1 MITPSFVSSKKFAA
15 VLSCALAATLASC
28 GNSSPNGAAQN
39 GSAPAPAQTPAPAS
53 AQNPPPPPAQQP
65 PAGQQS
71 SMSVAELTGQSNA
84 PAPNGQPPADNAGMN
99 PPPATP
105 PAQQGA
111 LASASYAPRPGN
123 AVPPPPPPQDSGEYA
138 QVISVTPLS
147 GPQRVCTDQTVT
159 ERRPQSDDHQVAGT
173 VIGAIAGGVI
183 GNQFGHGKGR
193 ALTTAAGAV
202 GGGIAG
208 KKIQEAHQE
217 GDTVTRV
224 VKRCRNVVPG
234 KDSPQL
240 YDVVYAY
247 QGQNLHARLD
257 YDPGN
262 RVALPVR
269 GVQSQ

>member
-1 MITPSFVSSKKFAA
+1 MIVSSFVSSKKFAV
-15 VLSCALAATLASC
+15 VLSCALAATLAACS
-28 GNSSPNGAAQN
+28 GPSSNGSAQN
-39 GSAPAPAQTPAPAS
+39 APAPAPEQT
-53 AQNPPPPPAQQP
+53 PPPAQKQP
-65 PAGQQS
+65 
-71 SMSVAELTGQSNA
+71 SMSVAELTGQQNA
-84 PAPNGQPPADNAGMN
+84 PAQNDQPPSGGVAMNA
-99 PPPATP
+99 PPAATP
-105 PAQQGA
+105 PLPQGAPQQQGAASQQGA
-111 LASASYAPRPGN
+111 LPSAGYAPRPGG
-123 AVPPPPPPQDSGEYA
+123 APPPPAQDNGEYA

-159 ERRPQSDDHQVAGT
+159 ERRPQSDNHQVAGT

-208 KKIQEAHQE
+208 KKIQESNQAN
-217 GDTVTRV
+217 DTVTRV
-224 VKRCRNVVPG
+224 VKRCRDVVPG

-247 QGQNLHARLD
+247 QGQNLHVKLD

-269 GVQSQ
+269 GVQ

>member
-1 MITPSFVSSKKFAA
+1 MNTPSFVSSKKFAA

-39 GSAPAPAQTPAPAS
+39 ASAPAQTS
-53 AQNPPPPPAQQP
+53 SQNPPPPPPAQQP
-65 PAGQQS
+65 P
-71 SMSVAELTGQSNA
+71 SMSVAELTGSTNA
-84 PAPNGQPPADNAGMN
+84 PAPSNGPPPAGNPGMN
-99 PPPATP
+99 PPPTTA
-105 PAQQGA
+105 PAQPGT
-111 LASASYAPRPGN
+111 LASASYAPRPDN
-123 AVPPPPPPQDSGEYA
+123 APPPPQDSGEYA
-138 QVISVTPLS
+138 QVISVTPLT

-159 ERRPQSDDHQVAGT
+159 ERRPQSDNHQVAGT

-234 KDSPQL
+234 KGSPQL

-247 QGQNLHARLD
+247 QGQNLHAKLD

-262 RVALPVR
+262 RIALPVR
-269 GVQSQ
+269 GLQ